1 MSLSAAA
8 TSPPPGIGAGSSR
21 SWGDVVWAMTLLGVW
36 FWALRAL
43 AFWWG
48 LSPVYEYG
56 FVVPWIAIFLAW
68 QRLRRSPDCLVAAP
82 VRTGFGWLRI
92 LLMAVAWGALG
103 LGELLRRIDP
113 VWRPVSFL
121 MLLGATLLTVVWTWR
136 RGGARLLKVLAFPI
150 AFIWTALPWPGFL
163 DDPVT
168 MTLRAAVTEGV
179 QKALGLVGIHA
190 VRNVNVLEL
199 AQGPVGVEDACSGIV
214 SLHSS
219 LMVSLFLG
227 EFLCLTLG
235 RRFLLVVGA
244 CCIAVCSNLIRTFTL
259 CLLVTRE
266 GLDAVTK
273 YHDRLGLL
281 ATVLIFGGI
290 VALGWVLTLRLAR
303 PPQKLAPPEV
313 GLQLFTRGNANLVT
327 AGVTSVAFLSIPLLA
342 SLWFGLRSDGGEK
355 VQEAPLWTLRPE
367 KAPYGWQGKTVEIP
381 GFQKDSLGFSEGES
395 ASIQRASSGSVQIY
409 HFFWRGE
416 RSGIPYGHT
425 PDICMSYV
433 GWKQTGSVKPITL
446 QIGEQAFPAQLFS
459 FVKDGESVLAL
470 HTFWR
475 GGEPGLTGNDLL
487 DNRRFARLPLLLSG
501 PRLFGME
508 ELLVFIAAPGDER
521 TQIATAE
528 RVLSR
533 VLIPSGVGAV
543 GSSAAPVPASEGDQ
557 SAAK

>member
-8 TSPPPGIGAGSSR
+8 TSSSPGAGAGSAR
-21 SWGDVVWAMTLLGVW
+21 SWGDVLWAVTLLGVW
-36 FWALRAL
+36 YWALSAL
-43 AFWWG
+43 AFWWQ

-56 FVVPWIAIFLAW
+56 FVVPWIAVFLAW
-68 QRLRRSPDCLVAAP
+68 QRLRRNPDCLTAAP
-82 VRTGFGWLRI
+82 SRAQFGWLGI
-92 LLMAVAWGALG
+92 FLMAAAWGALG
-103 LGELLRRIDP
+103 LGELLRKIDP

-121 MLLGATLLTVVWTWR
+121 MLLGATMLTVVWTWR
-136 RGGARLLKVLAFPI
+136 RGGARLLTVLAFPI

-168 MTLRAAVTEGV
+168 MTLRGAVTEGV
-179 QKALGLVGIHA
+179 QKILGFVGIHA

-227 EFLCLTLG
+227 EFLCLTIA
-235 RRFLLVVGA
+235 RRTLLVAGA
-244 CCIAVCSNLIRTFTL
+244 CCIAVCSNLVRTFTL

-266 GLDAVTK
+266 GLGAVTK
-273 YHDRLGLL
+273 YHDSLGLA

-290 VALGWVLTLRLAR
+290 VALGWVMTFRLAR
-303 PPQKLAPPEV
+303 PPEKLAPPGI
-313 GLQLFTRGNANLVT
+313 GLQLFTRGNGSPGA
-327 AGVTSVAFLSIPLLA
+327 AGFALLAFLSIPLLA
-342 SLWFGLRSDGGEK
+342 SLWFGMRSDGGEK
-355 VQEAPLWTLRPE
+355 VQEAALWSVRPE
-367 KAPYGWQGKTVEIP
+367 KAPYGWEGKVVEIP
-381 GFQKDSLGFSEGES
+381 GFQKDSLGFSEGEA
-395 ASIQRASSGSVQIY
+395 ASFHSPVSGTVQVY

-425 PDICMSYV
+425 PDICMSYA
-433 GWKQTGSVKPITL
+433 GWKQTGGVKPATL
-446 QIGEQAFPAQLFS
+446 RIGEQGYPAQVFS
-459 FVKDGESVLAL
+459 FVKDGEAVLAL

-508 ELLVFIAAPGDER
+508 ELLVFVAAPGDER
-521 TQIATAE
+521 EHIAAAE

-533 VLIPSGVGAV
+533 VLIPTGLGTV
-543 GSSAAPVPASEGDQ
+543 GSSAAAVPAFDDEK
-557 SAAK
+557 AAAQ